1 MNLVE
6 QALIAGEYCHIRLN
20 DGQVIND
27 VYYLED
33 TTSAGKRLH
42 QFTNG
47 LQEHMVNPSYIAQI
61 TKRIVK
67 KKVNNDEV

>member
-1 MNLVE
+1 M
-6 QALIAGEYCHIRLN
+6 ALERGDLCHIRLN

-33 TTSAGKRLH
+33 VNSAGKRLH

-47 LQEHMVNPSYIAQI
+47 IQEHMVNPSYVAQI